1 MYKIFRNKKK
11 WMKARIWDRKVP
23 EAQNKNK
30 QNQNNWP
37 LTGISWGDL
46 WFSFYELEWQRS
58 VEPHNLEILRGAF
71 PTKPRPQL
79 PLFTGKNDLENCAHK
94 NLTSAWRK
102 IFSLASKW
110 TVSHSAH
117 IHTSCLNP
125 MMCKLRKHF
134 ERCSGWEFQT
144 KSVNILNRKKVVGK

>member
-1 MYKIFRNKKK
+1 
-11 WMKARIWDRKVP
+11 MKARMWDRKVP

-30 QNQNNWP
+30 QNQNNWH
-37 LTGISWGDL
+37 LTGVPWGDL
-46 WFSFYELEWQRS
+46 WFSFYELERQRS

-79 PLFTGKNDLENCAHK
+79 PLFTGKNDLENYAHK

-110 TVSHSAH
+110 TVPHSAH

-125 MMCKLRKHF
+125 MMCKLRKRF

-144 KSVNILNRKKVVGK
+144 KSVNILNRKKVLGK